1 MAKKMLFTVLMA
13 AAFLNITCTLYATE
27 LETQLYESAKPY
39 IKYYAN
45 PPLPATRTPASG
57 DTRNFSGLTLSWRF
71 NPDPHVTTPPVGE
84 PAYSIWRGGELEN
97 HGSSVYDMAVLGRIE
112 LANGLTTIID
122 RYVIYATPT
131 ALADL
136 NNPLIYCD
144 TKYRDG
150 SGQLLKY
157 GGYWFPRISGRN
169 EHTPSFSYNW
179 WDHWDWRTDTGGT
192 ACFITYAAEAYQK
205 IGTASYKNLAI
216 LFGEYILKLQD
227 TDGGIRYMPR
237 IYDPDTST
245 YDDSKWNLKST
256 EQNERCEYALRA
268 LAAIDSADPRWLTAA
283 DNVRAWIKSMYDFS
297 RHVYH
302 TGAAFDGLTWNKDQ
316 IVSSD
321 VIGLAPIDVML
332 TDTYFGATQA
342 ARDAEVYDMFEAAE
356 TDVVHSGYNS
366 VVILN
371 AGKPAFCKYS
381 NRQAPLDGWGSVE
394 FSAQFAMGYLKAAQT
409 HHSLGNSAKTQH
421 YLDRYFALTN
431 SLSRFYSVPG
441 TDPQALVAP
450 NAQYYLEG
458 GHADYSVAAGLWTPY
473 WSTNNSPGYT
483 SSAYIAFAKSGYD
496 PYALGGG
503 PGIPQLAYT
512 LNISEVPWYQNV
524 ADYNSTAAASS
535 QMVLNYLRQGAT
547 GFPDLSQNEI
557 YLYARPSGPFNTI
570 LKADEVNNV
579 MNHFQP
585 GGYHFSVRSFDST
598 AFTNYMREICHWMGY
613 DVPGVTRQN
622 VPVVLPILGSYSNW
636 VTVKGLAT
644 DTDPHPTTPWAIPE
658 FTVYGLWLK
667 DPKDNGIGKDTY
679 KTAYECQNT
688 YFLPLASSGDSY
700 NGKYAMVAEPPPAAK
715 QQWLE
720 RQPKFK
726 AKIAGLKSNHKT
738 LAAVSMLNSRASAP
752 VKQNLLDMVDIGFRA
767 DPAANK
773 TLSSS
778 RIAAGGPIRVYLE
791 NKRGVCYSYYWLLPC
806 SPISSRDPLSVSAIL
821 IVNKEGAFT
830 EGTCI
835 DMAKSKAARF
845 PYLSELEAEKLIKDY
860 LRRFY
865 DEKIAKLNRSGRLYA
880 YQKAALIRE
889 CAAHIAG
896 VNRAKGKPCWGDPD
910 LSNSKIKWYWKF
922 GNSYVTQDK
931 RVVIK

>member
-1 MAKKMLFTVLMA
+1 MAKKMLFAVLMA

-45 PPLPATRTPASG
+45 PPLPVTRTPASG
-57 DTRNFSGLTLSWRF
+57 DTRNFNGLTLSWRF
-71 NPDPHVTTPPVGE
+71 NPDPHNNSDLGE
-84 PAYSIWRGGELEN
+84 EIEN
-97 HGSSVYDMAVLGRIE
+97 HGSSIYDMSVLGRIE
-112 LANGLTTIID
+112 LANGVTTIID
-122 RYVIYATPT
+122 RYVVYATPT
-131 ALADL
+131 LLIDID
-136 NNPLIYCD
+136 NPLIYCD
-144 TKYRDG
+144 TKFRDG
-150 SGQLLKY
+150 SGGYIKY
-157 GGYWFPRISGRN
+157 GGYWFPRISGRG
-169 EHTPSFSYNW
+169 EATW
-179 WDHWDWRTDTGGT
+179 WSNWDWRTDTGGT

-205 IGTASYKNLAI
+205 FGTTSYKDLAK
-216 LFGEYILKLQD
+216 LMGEYILKLQD

-237 IYDPDTST
+237 IYTGT

-283 DNVRAWIKSMYDFS
+283 DNVRAWIKSMYDFV
-297 RHVYH
+297 RHVYY
-302 TGAAFDGLTWNKDQ
+302 TGASFNGSAWVNDT
-316 IVSSD
+316 IISSD

-332 TDTYFGATQA
+332 TDSYFGATQA
-342 ARDAEVYDMFEAAE
+342 ARDAEVDAMFAAAE
-356 TDVVHSGYNS
+356 TTTAILYN
-366 VVILN
+366 
-371 AGKPAFCKYS
+371 GKPALFKYS
-381 NRQAPLDGWGSVE
+381 NSQSPGNWGSVE
-394 FSAQFAMGYLKAAQT
+394 FSAQFGMGYLKAAQT
-409 HHSLGNSAKTQH
+409 HFSLGNTVKTQY
-421 YLDRYFALTN
+421 YLDRYFNLTN
-431 SLSRFYSVPG
+431 SLSKFYSIPA
-441 TDPQALVAP
+441 TDPNALVAP

-644 DTDPHPTTPWAIPE
+644 DSDPHPGAPWAIPE

-726 AKIAGLKSNHKT
+726 AKIAGLRSSPKT
-738 LAAVSMLNSRASAP
+738 LAAVSMLNSTARAP

-767 DPAANK
+767 DPVANK

-791 NKRGVCYSYYWLLPC
+791 NKRGACYSYYWFLPC
-806 SPISSRDPLSVSAIL
+806 SPILSRDPLSVSAIL

-889 CAAHIAG
+889 CAAQIAA
-896 VNRAKGKPCWGDPD
+896 VNRTKGKPCWGDPD